1 MKKIEKYT
9 PCELA
14 TLATIVGILI
24 AAKLNVNEQNVI
36 GNFTLDVGQI
46 ILIIAAQAQNI
57 EAQKKN
63 QYGDNGDSNS
73 KVDNKDL
80 QKQIDEIRRYVE
92 NLEGGRSCIKN

>member
-1 MKKIEKYT
+1 MKKIEEYT

-14 TLATIVGILI
+14 TLATILGVLI

-36 GNFTLDVGQI
+36 GNFLTGVAQS

-57 EAQKKN
+57 EAQKEN
-63 QYGDNGDSNS
+63 QCGDNGGSNF
-73 KVDNKDL
+73 KGVNKDL

-92 NLEGGRSCIKN
+92 NLEGGRSC

>member
-1 MKKIEKYT
+1 MKKIEEYT
-9 PCELA
+9 LCELA

-24 AAKLNVNEQNVI
+24 AAKLNDNEQNLI

-57 EAQKKN
+57 EAQKEN
-63 QYGDNGDSNS
+63 QCGDNGDSNS

-80 QKQIDEIRRYVE
+80 Q
-92 NLEGGRSCIKN
+92 L